1 MDQPFLIVGENV
13 VNPDTR
19 LLASDLAGSVLV
31 ASQGALRH
39 GFVFSAYGHDLA
51 LAVFRTQL
59 GFNGVI
65 RELMTG
71 CYLLGNGHRA
81 FSPTLMR
88 FHSPD
93 GLSPFAAGGINTYG
107 YCRGDPVNHVDPD
120 GKTTKRST
128 AALTNASATKKLTS
142 NINATPYD
150 QMVSLTNSNPEFA
163 PFIMKTT
170 GENALHYALELPN
183 EDRVHQDNVR
193 LETPSLGILRIDQE
207 RFEDVVLQGLRTR
220 NAYKAYTANPNESNK
235 AKYQEEKSDYGKG
248 REVLIDAY
256 KFAIEDFRSSA

>member
-1 MDQPFLIVGENV
+1 M

-65 RELMTG
+65 RELLTG

-93 GLSPFAAGGINTYG
+93 GLSPFAAGGINAYG
-107 YCRGDPVNHVDPD
+107 YCEGDPVNHVDPD
-120 GKTTKRST
+120 GRMMRYSAAKTIKPATVPT
-128 AALTNASATKKLTS
+128 AASQRLKHTIENTPADQLSILENKHPNNPQLIAAINKEALTHAEQLPTIGQLIQGVAPSEPPSRGITRQAYELIDD
-142 NINATPYD
+142 INAQGNKVQTAFSELAKRPTPELKLNYYREVGKYILGTTILID
-150 QMVSLTNSNPEFA
+150 HFRNSV
-163 PFIMKTT
+163 
-170 GENALHYALELPN
+170 ELP
-183 EDRVHQDNVR
+183 DA
-193 LETPSLGILRIDQE
+193 TP
-207 RFEDVVLQGLRTR
+207 
-220 NAYKAYTANPNESNK
+220 
-235 AKYQEEKSDYGKG
+235 
-248 REVLIDAY
+248 
-256 KFAIEDFRSSA
+256 

>member
-1 MDQPFLIVGENV
+1 M

-65 RELMTG
+65 RELLTG

-93 GLSPFAAGGINTYG
+93 GLSPFAAGGINAYG
-107 YCRGDPVNHVDPD
+107 YCGGDPVNHVDPD
-120 GKTTKRST
+120 GRVTKRPT
-128 AALTNASATKKLTS
+128 TPTVDQALANASATRNFNSK
-142 NINATPYD
+142 INATLYNA
-150 QMVSLTNSNPEFA
+150 MGSLINSNPEFA
-163 PFIMKTT
+163 PLIMKTT
-170 GENALHYALELPN
+170 GENALSYALALPN
-183 EDRVHQDNVR
+183 EDRVQKDNVR

-220 NAYKAYTANPNESNK
+220 EAYKLYTAKPNESNT
-235 AKYQEEKSDYGKG
+235 AKYLEEKSDYAKG

-256 KFAIEDFRSSA
+256 KFAIEDFRSSF